1 MKRQKEKGGRQKGSK
16 GSRKWMACAL
26 AFLLFAAAHPV
37 AQTRGGGG
45 QAQMQAPADAK
56 AFSPTLEDVPY
67 PYPVQQMKLTM
78 YGHDVRMAYM
88 DVPAAAQANGRTVV
102 LLHGM
107 NFYGE
112 YWSTTIE
119 VLRKEGFRVVVPDQV
134 GFGRSSKP
142 IMPYILSDMAFNTH
156 KLLGT
161 LGIEKAAIV
170 GHSMGGMV
178 AARFALLYPDTT
190 ERLVLYNQIGLT
202 DARLQ
207 RPPTPLDDAY
217 KGLLNQGYNG
227 VYQGIARY
235 FVNGIPKDAQKYIT
249 RQYGW
254 TLSGNWPEAAM
265 VRALVQQMVYEDPV
279 VYDWAHIKAKAL
291 EIGGDKDGPNF
302 PELAKHVA
310 DTIPGCQLVLIPNVG
325 HVPHFES
332 PELFYKELLKFL
344 KA

>member
-1 MKRQKEKGGRQKGSK
+1 MSRVGR
-16 GSRKWMACAL
+16 L
-26 AFLLFAAAHPV
+26 VLLLSAIVIGYLQPPAAEA
-37 AQTRGGGG
+37 G
-45 QAQMQAPADAK
+45 QAPGASRPAAPMQAPADAK

-67 PYPVQQMKLTM
+67 PYPVHYLPLTL

-88 DVPAAAQANGRTVV
+88 DVPADAAASGRTVV

-112 YWSTTIE
+112 YWTDTIA
-119 VLRKEGFRVVVPDQV
+119 VLHKQGFRVIVPDQV

-142 IMPYILSDMAFNTH
+142 IMPYTLSDMAMNTRT
-156 KLLGT
+156 LLERVGVQ
-161 LGIEKAAIV
+161 KAAIV

-178 AARFALLYPDTT
+178 ATRFALLYPDVT

-207 RPPTPLDDAY
+207 RPPTPTDEVY
-217 KGLLNQGYNG
+217 KQLLGETYDQVYHGL
-227 VYQGIARY
+227 ARY
-235 FVNGIPKDAQKYIT
+235 FPSGVVPPDFEKYVR

-279 VYDWAHIKAKAL
+279 VYDWSHIKVKTL
-291 EIGGDKDGPNF
+291 EIGGDKDGPDF
-302 PELAKHVA
+302 PTLARHVA
-310 DTIPGCQLVLIPNVG
+310 DTIPGAQLVLIPGVG
-325 HVPHFES
+325 HVPHVQS
-332 PELFYKELLKFL
+332 PDIFHRELLKFL
-344 KA
+344 AS

>member
-1 MKRQKEKGGRQKGSK
+1 
-16 GSRKWMACAL
+16 
-26 AFLLFAAAHPV
+26 
-37 AQTRGGGG
+37 
-45 QAQMQAPADAK
+45 MQAPADAK

-67 PYPVQQMKLTM
+67 PYPVQQLKLTM

-88 DVPAAAQANGRTVV
+88 DVPAAAQANGRSVV

-112 YWSTTIE
+112 YWSATID

-142 IMPYILSDMAFNTH
+142 IMPYTLSDMAYNTH
-156 KLLGT
+156 KLLET
-161 LGIEKAAIV
+161 LGITKAAIV

-207 RPPTPLDDAY
+207 RPPTPLDEVY
-217 KGLLNQGYNG
+217 KGLLNQGYNA

-235 FVNGIPKDAQKYIT
+235 FVNGIPKEAEKYIA

-279 VYDWAHIKAKAL
+279 VYDWAHIKVKAL
-291 EIGGDKDGPNF
+291 ELGGDKDGANF
-302 PELAKHVA
+302 PELAKRVA

-332 PELFYKELLKFL
+332 PDIFYRELLKFL
-344 KA
+344 KS

>member
-1 MKRQKEKGGRQKGSK
+1 MMTR
-16 GSRKWMACAL
+16 CVVVLAL
-26 AFLLFAAAHPV
+26 GLAWLTV
-37 AQTRGGGG
+37 
-45 QAQMQAPADAK
+45 APAFAQGRSAEPPIPAPPDAR
-56 AFSPTLEDVPY
+56 ATSPTLEDLPY
-67 PYPVQQMKLTM
+67 PYPVKFLPLTM
-78 YGHDVRMAYM
+78 YGHDVRLAYM
-88 DVPAAAQANGRTVV
+88 DVPPAEPSNGRTVV

-112 YWSTTIE
+112 YWSATID

-142 IMPYILSDMAFNTH
+142 IMPYTFSEMAANTR
-156 KLLGT
+156 KLLET
-161 LGIEKAAIV
+161 LGISKAAIV
-170 GHSMGGMV
+170 GHSMGGML
-178 AARFALLYPDTT
+178 AARFALLYPDAT
-190 ERLVLYNQIGLT
+190 ERLVMYNQIGLT

-207 RPPTPLDDAY
+207 RPPTPIDQVYKQLLSQSYDA
-217 KGLLNQGYNG
+217 
-227 VYQGIARY
+227 VYRGIARY
-235 FVNGIPKDAQKYIT
+235 FVNGMPPMAQKYAL

-279 VYDWAHIKAKAL
+279 VYDWAHIKVKTL

-310 DTIPGCQLVLIPNVG
+310 DSIPGAQLVLIPNVG

-332 PELFYKELLKFL
+332 PDVFHRELLKFL
-344 KA
+344 KS